1 MALFNFLRPKPL
13 QRLAFEQYAAL
24 ADHAR
29 HPAFYTE
36 YGVPDTLGGR
46 FDLLALHLVLLQ
58 RQIRNN
64 GDDEL
69 AEALNKVF
77 LADMDRG
84 IREQGVGDVGVGK
97 RVKTMTQGYLGRL
110 LAYTQALDH
119 PDDIPLRDVILR
131 NVYACAEED
140 GADARIIESAERL
153 CAYVRRAVAA
163 LADADLRKIS
173 CPPFP
178 RP

>member
-36 YGVPDTLGGR
+36 YRVPDTLGGR
-46 FDLLALHLVLLQ
+46 FDLLALHLTLLQ
-58 RQIRNN
+58 RQIRID

-84 IREQGVGDVGVGK
+84 IREQGVGDVGVAK
-97 RVKTMTQGYLGRL
+97 RVKTMTHGYLGRL
-110 LAYTQALDH
+110 LAYTEALEQPGDA
-119 PDDIPLRDVILR
+119 LLQEAVLR
-131 NVYACAEED
+131 NVYACGEGD
-140 GADARIIESAERL
+140 RADAETVAAAQRL
-153 CAYVRRAVAA
+153 CAYIRRAVTA
-163 LADADLRKIS
+163 LTGADLRKTA